1 MIYILF
7 RDYNCK
13 LLRSKTESGV
23 LLVWMGRAMVQIFPK
38 GWLKLWNQWEFHV
51 MKLWNEWEI
60 RALVLISLW
69 LQLVLIG
76 LGKQRKRDRRKRIR
90 YSLWLAYL
98 SADWVATVALGS
110 LSNQQGDDSVD
121 SSNILKALWAPILL
135 LHLGGPDTIT
145 AYSMEDN
152 ALWLRHLLGL
162 LVQVIVAVYIF
173 VKSLRLTQLNYVA
186 IPMFVSGIIKY
197 GERTWALRSASSD
210 RFRDSLLPSPD
221 PGPNYAKFMEEYVL
235 REAEGYNIQWT
246 KMKDPKVV
254 IRSLV
259 TDGAKDCLIE
269 AASIPKRA
277 YEYFQIY
284 KCLFADLIL
293 GFQELEMSKSFFLH
307 SGWQKAFSVVEIELA
322 FVFDSFYTKAAII
335 YTRWGRILRS
345 VTLSCTFATLAAYY
359 FSYKHK
365 YSHVDVIITYVL
377 LVGAVSFEVFGMVM
391 WLCSDWALIWL
402 DRHEKMP
409 VKQIYKAI
417 SCLQLFSSNTKWSN
431 HMMQCNLIN
440 SCFEAEPTKS
450 CILFP
455 CYFYHKFIMKTKAE
469 PTERVPDLLKEYV
482 FKLILEHTSE
492 SKEDR
497 KFCTSRGSW
506 VLDMYQSQDLNWSI
520 EKDFDQSILLWH
532 IATDLCYHTDEDLGP
547 ESACYV
553 EYQVSKLL
561 SNYLLYLL
569 LKRPFMLPN
578 GIGKIRFQDTCA
590 EAKDFIQ
597 ERSIKDAKIARL
609 WLLNIKTNILPGDV
623 KGDRS
628 KSVLFD
634 ACRLAKYLKRD
645 WKWKIIAGLW
655 VEMLVY
661 AANQCRSDH
670 HAQQLAQGGE
680 LLTHIWLL
688 LAHVG
693 LSEHFRISE
702 GHARV
707 VLDVK

>member
-1 MIYILF
+1 
-7 RDYNCK
+7 
-13 LLRSKTESGV
+13 
-23 LLVWMGRAMVQIFPK
+23 MVQIIPK
-38 GWLKLWNQWEFHV
+38 VWLKLWNQWEFHV

-60 RALVLISLW
+60 RALVLISLL
-69 LQLVLIG
+69 LQVMLIV

-90 YSLWLAYL
+90 YTLWLAYL

-110 LSNQQGDDSVD
+110 LSNQQGDDTVD
-121 SSNILKALWAPILL
+121 SSNVLKALWAPILL

-162 LVQVIVAVYIF
+162 LVQVLVAFYIF

-210 RFRDSLLPSPD
+210 QFRDSLLPSPD

-254 IRSLV
+254 VRSLV
-259 TDGAKDCLIE
+259 TDNSKDCHIE

-307 SGWQKAFSVVEIELA
+307 SEWKEAFNVVEIELA
-322 FVFDSFYTKAAII
+322 LVFDSFYTKAAIH
-335 YTRWGRILRS
+335 YTRWGRILRLITVS
-345 VTLSCTFATLAAYY
+345 STFVTLAAYY
-359 FSYKHK
+359 FSQKHK
-365 YSHVDVIITYVL
+365 YSEVDVIITYTL
-377 LVGAVSFEVFGMVM
+377 LVGAVSLEIFGMVV

-402 DRHEKMP
+402 DHHEKMP

-417 SCLQLFSSNTKWSN
+417 SCLKIFSSDSKWSN
-431 HMMQCNLIN
+431 HMMQYNLIN
-440 SCFEAEPTKS
+440 SCFEAALTKS
-450 CILFP
+450 CILLP
-455 CYFYHKFIMKTKAE
+455 CYFYRKLQMKTKTE
-469 PTERVPDLLKEYV
+469 LTERVPDMLKKYI
-482 FKLILEHTSE
+482 FKQLLEHTSDL
-492 SKEDR
+492 KEDR
-497 KFCTSRGSW
+497 AFCTSRGSW
-506 VLDMYQSQDLNWSI
+506 VLDRYQSQDLNWSI
-520 EKDFDQSILLWH
+520 EKEFDQSILLWH
-532 IATDLCYHTDEDLGP
+532 IASDLCYHTDEDSGP

-553 EYQVSKLL
+553 ECQVSKLL
-561 SNYLLYLL
+561 SNYMLYLL
-569 LKRPFMLPN
+569 VKRPFMLPN

-597 ERSIKDAKIARL
+597 ERSVKDAKTARQR
-609 WLLNIKTNILPGDV
+609 LLTIKTNILPGDI

-634 ACRLAKYLKRD
+634 ACRLAKYLQNRD
-645 WKWKIIAGLW
+645 WKWKIIVGVW

-661 AANQCRSDH
+661 AASQCRSDH
-670 HAQQLAQGGE
+670 HAQELAQGGE
-680 LLTHIWLL
+680 LLTHVWLL

-707 VLDVK
+707 VLDVT

>member
-1 MIYILF
+1 M
-7 RDYNCK
+7 R
-13 LLRSKTESGV
+13 
-23 LLVWMGRAMVQIFPK
+23 
-38 GWLKLWNQWEFHV
+38 
-51 MKLWNEWEI
+51 LWNEWEI
-60 RALVLISLW
+60 RALVLISLC
-69 LQLVLIG
+69 LQLILIW

-90 YSLWLAYL
+90 YTLWLAYL

-110 LSNQQGDDSVD
+110 LSNANQQGDDTVN

-162 LVQVIVAVYIF
+162 LVQVLVAFYIF

-210 RFRDSLLPSPD
+210 HFRDSLLPRPD

-259 TDGAKDCLIE
+259 TDGAKDCHIE
-269 AASIPKRA
+269 AASTPRRA

-307 SGWQKAFSVVEIELA
+307 GDWKKAFSVIEMELA
-322 FVFDSFYTKAAII
+322 FVFDSFYTKSAIH

-345 VTLSCTFATLAAYY
+345 LTLLSTFATLAAYY
-359 FSYKHK
+359 FSQKHQ
-365 YSHVDVIITYVL
+365 YSRVDVIITYIL
-377 LVGAVSFEVFGMVM
+377 LVGAVSLEILGMIG

-402 DRHEKMP
+402 DHHEKIP

-417 SCLQLFSSNTKWSN
+417 SFLKLFGSESKWSN
-431 HMMQCNLIN
+431 QMMQYNLIS
-440 SCFEAEPTKS
+440 SCFEVESTKS
-450 CILFP
+450 CLFLP
-455 CYFYHKFIMKTKAE
+455 CYIYHKFKLKTEAE
-469 PTERVPDLLKEYV
+469 PTERVPDLLKKYIFEQ
-482 FKLILEHTSE
+482 LLEHTSD

-497 KFCTSRGSW
+497 TFCTSRGSW
-506 VLDMYQSQDLNWSI
+506 VLDRYQSQDLNWSV
-520 EKDFDQSILLWH
+520 EKEFDQSILLWH
-532 IATDLCYHTDEDLGP
+532 IATDLCYHRDENLEP
-547 ESACYV
+547 QSVAYV
-553 EYQVSKLL
+553 VCHVSKLL
-561 SNYLLYLL
+561 SNYILYLL
-569 LKRPFMLPN
+569 VKQPFMLPN
-578 GIGKIRFQDTCA
+578 GIGKIRFQDTFA

-597 ERSIKDAKIARL
+597 ERSIEDANTARQR
-609 WLLNIKTNILPGDV
+609 LLNIKTIILPGDV

-634 ACRLAKYLKRD
+634 ACRLAKYLQNRER
-645 WKWKIIAGLW
+645 KWQIIVGVW

-661 AANQCRSDH
+661 AASQCRSNH

-680 LLTHIWLL
+680 LLTHVWLL

-707 VLDVK
+707 VLDVR